1 MKFVEKNGR
10 VWPSKKAYNQYE
22 TNIGLAFDLDLMF
35 ENYTDDTD
43 DMSIYE
49 DEGFK
54 KLDYIRENRSSM
66 TTDQLIKDYNFIV
79 KRFYEII
86 DELGREN
93 FIFYDDGTVNY
104 IWRFKGKE
112 KK

>member
-1 MKFVEKNGR
+1 MKFVEKDGR
-10 VWPSKKAYNQYE
+10 VWPSKKAYYQYKM
-22 TNIGLAFDLDLMF
+22 NMRLALKLELMF
-35 ENYTDDTD
+35 EDYTDDTD

-54 KLDYIRENRSSM
+54 KLDYIRENRNSM

-104 IWRFKGKE
+104 IWRFKRKGK
-112 KK
+112 K

>member
-1 MKFVEKNGR
+1 MKFVDEDGR
-10 VWPSKKAYNQYE
+10 VWPSKKAYTQYKI
-22 TNIGLAFDLDLMF
+22 NMRLVRKLDLEF
-35 ENYTDDTD
+35 EDYTDDTD
-43 DMSIYE
+43 DISIYE
-49 DEGFK
+49 DEAFK

-93 FIFYDDGTVNY
+93 FIFYDDGTIEY

>member
-10 VWPSKKAYNQYE
+10 VWPSKKAYNHYRM
-22 TNIGLAFDLDLMF
+22 NVSKAFDLDLMF

-49 DEGFK
+49 DEAFK
-54 KLDYIRENRSSM
+54 KLYNIRRNFDAIS
-66 TTDQLIKDYNFIV
+66 TDQLIKDYNFIV

-93 FIFYDDGTVNY
+93 FIFYDDGTIEY

>member
-49 DEGFK
+49 DEAFK
-54 KLDYIRENRSSM
+54 KLYNIRRNFDAIS
-66 TTDQLIKDYNFIV
+66 TDQLIKDYNFIV

-93 FIFYDDGTVNY
+93 FIFYDDGTIEY
-104 IWRFKGKE
+104 IWRFKGVNRK
-112 KK
+112 

>member
-10 VWPSKKAYNQYE
+10 VWPSKKAYNQYKM
-22 TNIGLAFDLDLMF
+22 NMRLALKLELMF
-35 ENYTDDTD
+35 EDYTDDTD

-49 DEGFK
+49 DEAFK
-54 KLDYIRENRSSM
+54 KLYNIRRNYEAIS
-66 TTDQLIKDYNFIV
+66 TDQLIKDYNFIV

-104 IWRFKGKE
+104 IWRFKGKS

>member
-1 MKFVEKNGR
+1 MKFVDEDGR
-10 VWPSKKAYNQYE
+10 VWPSKKAFNQFKI
-22 TNIGLAFDLDLMF
+22 NMRLARKLDLEF
-35 ENYTDDTD
+35 EDYTDDTD
-43 DMSIYE
+43 DHSIDE
-49 DEGFK
+49 DEAFK
-54 KLDYIRENRSSM
+54 KLYNIRRNFDAIS
-66 TTDQLIKDYNFIV
+66 TDQLIKDYNFIV

-104 IWRFKGKE
+104 IWRFKGKS